1 MTVLRFALAQF
12 DFPVGAVARNG
23 ARVREL
29 MTAARERH
37 AAQLIAFPELT
48 LSGYPP
54 EDLLL
59 RPSFLASCER
69 ELAAVAAHADGIAAF
84 VGHPHTLG
92 EVYNAASLLAAGA
105 VRFTAHKQALP
116 NYTVFDEK
124 RYFRP
129 GHDSTVTEFGGVRV
143 GWLVCE
149 DIWEPEPA
157 ALAAAHGAELLIV
170 INASP
175 FDLEK
180 STQREELLARRA
192 RENDV
197 AIAYLNLVG
206 GQDDLLFDGGSLLV
220 EPDGRI
226 AARAP
231 VFVDALL
238 LAEYDSAT
246 RRFKPIDW
254 PIEADASREARVY
267 AGLVRGIRDYVDKNH
282 FPGVLLGLSGGIDSA
297 LTLAIAVDALG
308 AERVIGVRLPSRFT
322 SDLSNDL
329 AEQQAQTLGVKLLT
343 IPIGPPFAGFRD
355 TLASAFS
362 NLAEPSVERGAG
374 LDNPFEALAGA
385 ARDDSRD
392 ASRSPSGP
400 ATLPAQPT
408 RPASN
413 SGSPLSP
420 QPSAGSPDVT
430 EENIQSRCRGV
441 ILMALS
447 NKLGHMV
454 LSTGNKSEYAVGYAT
469 IYGDMCGGYA
479 PLKDCYKQLVYALAR
494 WRNGVSG
501 IGKRESGIVEG
512 AGLRGEPGFD
522 ASCVEAQLAPASDS
536 TGTSRLAPRA
546 RDGSSDSPGGRG
558 LKSDGEVIPRA
569 VIDRPPSAELREN
582 QTDQDSLPPYE
593 TLDAILERFI
603 DGEQSQAEIVA
614 AGFDEATVRRIARL
628 VLGSEYKRRQAAPGP
643 KITTRAFGRDRRYP
657 ITSGWR

>member
-1 MTVLRFALAQF
+1 MAVLKFALAQF
-12 DFPVGAVARNG
+12 DFPVGAVAQN
-23 ARVREL
+23 AQRVREL
-29 MTAARERH
+29 MAEARDRLG
-37 AAQLIAFPELT
+37 AQLVAFPELT

-69 ELAAVAAHADGIAAF
+69 ELGSVAAAASGIAAF
-84 VGHPHTLG
+84 VGHPHALG
-92 EVYNAASLLAAGA
+92 EVYNAASLVADREIA
-105 VRFTAHKQALP
+105 FTVHKQALP

-124 RYFRP
+124 RYFRA
-129 GHDSTVTEFGGVRV
+129 GSASTVTDFGGVRV

-157 ALAAAHGAELLIV
+157 ALAAEQGAELLIV

-175 FDLEK
+175 FDLGK
-180 STQREELLARRA
+180 STQREELLRSRA
-192 RENDV
+192 CDNNV
-197 AIAYLNLVG
+197 AIAYLNLMG

-220 EPDGRI
+220 EPDGRV

-238 LAEYDSAT
+238 LAEYDSAS
-246 RRFKPIDW
+246 RHFRAIDW
-254 PIEADASREARVY
+254 PQETDASREARVY

-297 LTLAIAVDALG
+297 LTLALAVDALG
-308 AERVIGVRLPSRFT
+308 PDRVTAVMLPTRYT
-322 SDLSNDL
+322 ADLSL
-329 AEQQAQTLGVKLLT
+329 REAKAQAEALGVEYHVVT
-343 IPIGPPFAGFRD
+343 IEPPFKAFLE
-355 TLASAFS
+355 TLA
-362 NLAEPSVERGAG
+362 PS
-374 LDNPFEALAGA
+374 FEGRA
-385 ARDDSRD
+385 A
-392 ASRSPSGP
+392 
-400 ATLPAQPT
+400 
-408 RPASN
+408 
-413 SGSPLSP
+413 
-420 QPSAGSPDVT
+420 DVT
-430 EENIQSRCRGV
+430 EENLQSRCRGV
-441 ILMALS
+441 ILMAWS
-447 NKLGHMV
+447 NKFGRML

-494 WRNGVSG
+494 WRN
-501 IGKRESGIVEG
+501 
-512 AGLRGEPGFD
+512 
-522 ASCVEAQLAPASDS
+522 ASASS
-536 TGTSRLAPRA
+536 TGNEAVQPAFPSSAPSPQLSRKEA
-546 RDGSSDSPGGRG
+546 
-558 LKSDGEVIPRA
+558 IPQA

-614 AGFDEATVRRIARL
+614 AGFDEATVRRVARL
-628 VLGSEYKRRQAAPGP
+628 VLASEYKRRQSAPGP